1 MELSKIMLELNIEN
15 YLVLE
20 YLMQFIGN
28 PIRGKSD
35 AKYIINNNFA
45 RIITNSYDFLPRND

>member
-28 PIRGKSD
+28 PRRGKSD

-45 RIITNSYDFLPRND
+45 RIITDSYDFLPRNH

>member
-1 MELSKIMLELNIEN
+1 
-15 YLVLE
+15 
-20 YLMQFIGN
+20 MQFIGN

-45 RIITNSYDFLPRND
+45 RIITDSFDFLPRNH